1 MSSGGEN
8 VDFDLKLFMKAIQD
22 QFKALNMRLDNLES
36 PSRSKSSKKHMFE
49 EEEEVEFDHDETSF
63 RRGKKVDSKQDSN
76 LGSSKMKIPT
86 FHGRNDLEIYLEWE
100 RKVKHVFECHNYSEE
115 KKVKLAV
122 V

>member
-8 VDFDLKLFMKAIQD
+8 ADFDLKLFMKAIQD

-63 RRGKKVDSKQDSN
+63 RRGKKADSKQDGN
-76 LGSSKMKIPT
+76 LGSIKMKIPT
-86 FHGRNDLEIYLEWE
+86 FS
-100 RKVKHVFECHNYSEE
+100 RKE
-115 KKVKLAV
+115 
-122 V
+122 